1 MAEMDDC
8 RTQHWRGGM
17 DEDGA
22 QEVVSALEGKPLGV
36 WGLLQIAGCTGL
48 TAYSVWA
55 LVLMPG
61 FRKVP
66 LKLQVPYMP
75 ASARQ
80 VDNVMTLLK
89 GRSGKMVDLGSGDG
103 RIVLE
108 AARRGFSPAV
118 GYELNP
124 WLVRLSYFYAWK
136 SDYHRRVSY
145 LREDLW
151 KVRLQECKNISI
163 FLAPSVLTL
172 LENKMLE
179 ELPDDARVVTG
190 RFPLPT
196 WAPSTIIGEGK
207 DRAWAYDLR
216 TIRQAMTAN
225 QHGTEV

>member
-1 MAEMDDC
+1 
-8 RTQHWRGGM
+8 M

-22 QEVVSALEGKPLGV
+22 QEVLSEFKGKPLGG

-48 TAYSVWA
+48 AAYSVWA

-75 ASARQ
+75 ASAKQ
-80 VDNVMTLLK
+80 VDNVLTLLK
-89 GRSGKMVDLGSGDG
+89 GRTGKMVDLGSGDG

-108 AARRGFSPAV
+108 AAKRGFSPTV

-124 WLVRLSYFYAWK
+124 WLVRLSNFYAWR
-136 SDYHRRVSY
+136 SGYHRRVSY

-151 KVRLQECKNISI
+151 KVKLHDCKNISI

-172 LENKMLE
+172 LENKMLN

-196 WAPSTIIGEGK
+196 WKPNTIIGEGI
-207 DRAWAYDLR
+207 DRAWAYDVR
-216 TIRQAMTAN
+216 TVRQAATAN
-225 QHGTEV
+225 QQGTEV

>member
-1 MAEMDDC
+1 MAETDDC
-8 RTQHWRGGM
+8 RAQHWRGGM

-66 LKLQVPYMP
+66 LKLQV
-75 ASARQ
+75 
-80 VDNVMTLLK
+80 
-89 GRSGKMVDLGSGDG
+89 
-103 RIVLE
+103 LE

-151 KVRLQECKNISI
+151 KVRLQDCKNISI

-196 WAPSTIIGEGK
+196 WAPSTIIGEGT